1 VETLIVTAWEGG
13 VGRSDELLVSRSD
26 RDTGELRYAGRVP
39 LRLSPGQRAAVHN
52 SLATIERPPRARGRV
67 RLLEPVLAVDVA
79 HHGQG
84 NGAIRDPILKT
95 FRPAS

>member
-1 VETLIVTAWEGG
+1 MH
-13 VGRSDELLVSRSD
+13 
-26 RDTGELRYAGRVP
+26 DT
-39 LRLSPGQRAAVHN
+39 
-52 SLATIERPPRARGRV
+52 LATIERPRRARGRV

-95 FRPAS
+95 VRPAS